1 MSDPKALVLN
11 GLSRSFRR
19 FAADHGLR
27 TNPGFA
33 GTYVFRPGADYAALF
48 PGFLDR
54 LPDGGVIMC
63 HPGIVD
69 AELKR
74 IDPVTD
80 LRARE
85 YAFFASDAFA
95 RLLAERGIKL

>member
-1 MSDPKALVLN
+1 MLQQEIA
-11 GLSRSFRR
+11 
-19 FAADHGLR
+19 
-27 TNPGFA
+27 TNPAFA
-33 GTYVFRPGADYAALF
+33 GTYHFAGKADFAALF
-48 PGFLDR
+48 PTFLDR

-63 HPGIVD
+63 HPGLVD

-85 YAFFASDAFA
+85 YAFFASDAFV